1 MGTGR
6 LRLLERA
13 YNAGMGAKQRLA
25 RWETL
30 GAVWT
35 IVAGVPLHFLYS
47 ATGWA
52 ALAWLGPINESTW
65 EHFKLAFWPTLA
77 WAALEWRALS
87 EHRDAFWTGKLAALV
102 AMPLLIASIF
112 YGYTAVVGKNLLEAD
127 IATFVIAVAVGQWI
141 GFRVIT
147 QDVRWRL
154 APCVIAL
161 LAAMFVAF
169 SFSPPGF
176 FLFEDPRGK

>member
-1 MGTGR
+1 
-6 LRLLERA
+6 
-13 YNAGMGAKQRLA
+13 MGAHARLA

-35 IVAGVPLHFLYS
+35 IVVGVPLHFLYS

-52 ALAWLGPINESTW
+52 AFAWLGPINESTW

-77 WAALEWRALS
+77 WAALEWRVLP
-87 EHRDAFWTGKLAALV
+87 EHRDAFWTGKLATLV

-112 YGYTAVVGKNLLEAD
+112 YGYTAVMGKNFLAAD
-127 IATFVIAVAVGQWI
+127 IATFAVSVVGGQWI
-141 GFRVIT
+141 GFRLLSRG
-147 QDVRWRL
+147 VRWG
-154 APCVIAL
+154 PSPWVIAL

-169 SFSPPGF
+169 SFSAPGF